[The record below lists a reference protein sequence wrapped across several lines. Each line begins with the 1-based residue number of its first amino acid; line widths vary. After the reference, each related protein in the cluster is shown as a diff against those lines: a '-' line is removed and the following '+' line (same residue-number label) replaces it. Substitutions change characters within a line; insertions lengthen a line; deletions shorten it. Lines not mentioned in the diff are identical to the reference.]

1 MIYKIVMAVI
11 VIAAVMIA
19 HKFGKDGPGWKAPLI
34 AGVIFF
40 VAILVLDMLGF
51 KPQ

>member
-1 MIYKIVMAVI
+1 MIYKITMAIV

-40 VAILVLDMLGF
+40 VALLVLEMLGF
-51 KPQ
+51 EPQ

>member
-1 MIYKIVMAVI
+1 MTYKIVMAII
-11 VIAAVMIA
+11 VIISVMFA
-19 HKFGKDGPGWKAPLI
+19 HKFGKGGPGWKAPLI

-40 VAILVLDMLGF
+40 VMLIVLDLLGF

>member
-1 MIYKIVMAVI
+1 MAIVVI
-11 VIAAVMIA
+11 VAVMIA
-19 HKFGKDGPGWKAPLI
+19 HNFGKDGPAWKAPLI

-40 VAILVLDMLGF
+40 IALFVLEMLGF

>member
-1 MIYKIVMAVI
+1 MIYKIVMAIV

-34 AGVIFF
+34 AGAIFF
-40 VAILVLDMLGF
+40 VVLIVLDLLGF